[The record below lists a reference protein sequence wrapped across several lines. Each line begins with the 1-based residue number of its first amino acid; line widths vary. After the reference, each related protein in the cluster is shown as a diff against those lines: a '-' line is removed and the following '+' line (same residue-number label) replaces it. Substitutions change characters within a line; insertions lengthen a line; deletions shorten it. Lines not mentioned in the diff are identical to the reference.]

1 MKIYTKTGDKG
12 MTKLVGSSTVAKD
25 SDRVESYG
33 TIDELNSWVGYII
46 SQLPQENQ
54 EIKEELEALQHLLF
68 DAGTDLSTPI
78 EAQRPFKLQ
87 KESVHWLEQR
97 IDFYTAQS
105 PDIDRFILPG
115 GTPAASMVHVART
128 IARRAE
134 RIIVRLNWTAKINE
148 EVLIFTNRLSD
159 YFYALARYLNVQA
172 QRPDVFYER
181 SEKVFHKI
189 KEDGLQT
196 VAFLKNLW

>member
-54 EIKEELEALQHLLF
+54 GIKEELEALQHLLF

-78 EAQRPFKLQ
+78 EVQRPFKLQ

-115 GTPAASMVHVART
+115 GTSAASMVHVART

-189 KEDGLQT
+189 KEDGL
-196 VAFLKNLW
+196 

>member
-78 EAQRPFKLQ
+78 EAQQPFKLQ

-181 SEKVFHKI
+181 SEMVFHKI
-189 KEDGLQT
+189 KEDGL
-196 VAFLKNLW
+196 

>member
-87 KESVHWLEQR
+87 KASVHWLEQR
-97 IDFYTAQS
+97 ISTLHNHQILIVLFYLAEPQQPVWFMWLGRLHGAQN
-105 PDIDRFILPG
+105 
-115 GTPAASMVHVART
+115 ASLFV
-128 IARRAE
+128 
-134 RIIVRLNWTAKINE
+134 
-148 EVLIFTNRLSD
+148 
-159 YFYALARYLNVQA
+159 
-172 QRPDVFYER
+172 
-181 SEKVFHKI
+181 
-189 KEDGLQT
+189 
-196 VAFLKNLW
+196 

>member
-1 MKIYTKTGDKG
+1 MKIYTKTGDNG

-68 DAGTDLSTPI
+68 AAGTDLSTPI

-189 KEDGLQT
+189 KEDGL
-196 VAFLKNLW
+196 

>member
-148 EVLIFTNRLSD
+148 GVLIFTNRLSD

-189 KEDGLQT
+189 KEDGL
-196 VAFLKNLW
+196 

>member
-46 SQLPQENQ
+46 SQLSQENQ
-54 EIKEELEALQHLLF
+54 EIKEELEVLQHLLF

-115 GTPAASMVHVART
+115 GTSAASMVHVART

-189 KEDGLQT
+189 KEDGL
-196 VAFLKNLW
+196 

>member
-68 DAGTDLSTPI
+68 DAVTDLSTPI

-181 SEKVFHKI
+181 SEMVFHKI
-189 KEDGLQT
+189 KEDGL
-196 VAFLKNLW
+196 

>member
-115 GTPAASMVHVART
+115 GTSAASMVHVART

-189 KEDGLQT
+189 KENGL
-196 VAFLKNLW
+196 

>member
-54 EIKEELEALQHLLF
+54 GIKEELEALQHLLF

-87 KESVHWLEQR
+87 KESVDWLEQR

-115 GTPAASMVHVART
+115 GTSAASMVHVART

-189 KEDGLQT
+189 KEDGL
-196 VAFLKNLW
+196 

>member
-115 GTPAASMVHVART
+115 GTSAASMVHVART

-172 QRPDVFYER
+172 QRTDVFYER

-189 KEDGLQT
+189 KEDGL
-196 VAFLKNLW
+196 

>member
-46 SQLPQENQ
+46 SKLPQENQ

-181 SEKVFHKI
+181 SEMVFHKI
-189 KEDGLQT
+189 KEDGL
-196 VAFLKNLW
+196 

>member
-46 SQLPQENQ
+46 SQLPENQ
-54 EIKEELEALQHLLF
+54 GIKEELEALQHLLF

-115 GTPAASMVHVART
+115 GTSAASMVHVART

-189 KEDGLQT
+189 KEDGL
-196 VAFLKNLW
+196 

>member
-87 KESVHWLEQR
+87 KTSVHWLEQR

-181 SEKVFHKI
+181 SEMVFHKI
-189 KEDGLQT
+189 KEDGL
-196 VAFLKNLW
+196 

>member
-97 IDFYTAQS
+97 IDVYTAQS

-189 KEDGLQT
+189 KEDGL
-196 VAFLKNLW
+196 

>member
-54 EIKEELEALQHLLF
+54 GIKEELEALQHLLF

-115 GTPAASMVHVART
+115 GTSAASMVHVART

-159 YFYALARYLNVQA
+159 YFYALDRYLNVQA

-189 KEDGLQT
+189 KEDGL
-196 VAFLKNLW
+196 

>member
-54 EIKEELEALQHLLF
+54 EIKGELEALQHLLF
-68 DAGTDLSTPI
+68 DVGTDLSTPI

-189 KEDGLQT
+189 KEDGL
-196 VAFLKNLW
+196 

>member
-46 SQLPQENQ
+46 SQLPQEKQ

-181 SEKVFHKI
+181 SEMVFHKI
-189 KEDGLQT
+189 KEDGL
-196 VAFLKNLW
+196 

>member
-46 SQLPQENQ
+46 SHLPQENQ
-54 EIKEELEALQHLLF
+54 GIKEELEALQHLLF

-115 GTPAASMVHVART
+115 GTSAASMVHVART

-189 KEDGLQT
+189 KEDGL
-196 VAFLKNLW
+196 

>member
-181 SEKVFHKI
+181 SEMVFHKI

>member
-33 TIDELNSWVGYII
+33 TIDELNSWVSYIN

-181 SEKVFHKI
+181 SEMVFHKI
-189 KEDGLQT
+189 KEDGL
-196 VAFLKNLW
+196 

>member
-159 YFYALARYLNVQA
+159 YFYALARYLNVQV

-189 KEDGLQT
+189 KEDGL
-196 VAFLKNLW
+196 

>member
-181 SEKVFHKI
+181 NEKVFHKI
-189 KEDGLQT
+189 KEDGL
-196 VAFLKNLW
+196 

>member
-54 EIKEELEALQHLLF
+54 GIKEELEALQHLLF

-189 KEDGLQT
+189 KEDGL
-196 VAFLKNLW
+196 

>member
-33 TIDELNSWVGYII
+33 MIDELNSWVGYII

-54 EIKEELEALQHLLF
+54 GIKEELEALQHLLF

-115 GTPAASMVHVART
+115 GTSAASMVHVART

-189 KEDGLQT
+189 KEDGL
-196 VAFLKNLW
+196 

>member
-1 MKIYTKTGDKG
+1 M
-12 MTKLVGSSTVAKD
+12 
-25 SDRVESYG
+25 
-33 TIDELNSWVGYII
+33 
-46 SQLPQENQ
+46 
-54 EIKEELEALQHLLF
+54 
-68 DAGTDLSTPI
+68 
-78 EAQRPFKLQ
+78 
-87 KESVHWLEQR
+87 HWLEQR

-115 GTPAASMVHVART
+115 GTSATSMVHVART

-172 QRPDVFYER
+172 QRPDVFMNEAKR
-181 SEKVFHKI
+181 FSI
-189 KEDGLQT
+189 K
-196 VAFLKNLW
+196 LKKMDCKQLLF

>member
-87 KESVHWLEQR
+87 KESVHWIEQR

-115 GTPAASMVHVART
+115 GTSAASMVHVART

-189 KEDGLQT
+189 KEDGL
-196 VAFLKNLW
+196 

>member
-54 EIKEELEALQHLLF
+54 GIKEELEALQHLLF

-115 GTPAASMVHVART
+115 GTSAASMVHVART

-148 EVLIFTNRLSD
+148 EALIFTNRLSD

-189 KEDGLQT
+189 KEDGL
-196 VAFLKNLW
+196 

>member
-115 GTPAASMVHVART
+115 GTSAASMVHVART

-159 YFYALARYLNVQA
+159 YFYVLARYLNVQA

-189 KEDGLQT
+189 KEDGL
-196 VAFLKNLW
+196 

>member
-54 EIKEELEALQHLLF
+54 GIKEELEALQHLLF

-115 GTPAASMVHVART
+115 GTSAASMVHVART

-181 SEKVFHKI
+181 SEMVFHKI
-189 KEDGLQT
+189 KEDGL
-196 VAFLKNLW
+196 